1 MAQTYDDLVIAIEN
15 NDKWYT
21 IGVRISSEK
30 LCDSALCDF
39 TEVQQ
44 LKNVLNNQCWVWG
57 MFLSQVVSTFT
68 VINLEMSSV
77 YRHHRVM
84 RLTEE
89 IIKNNNDEKQY
100 IACGL

>member
-1 MAQTYDDLVIAIEN
+1 
-15 NDKWYT
+15 
-21 IGVRISSEK
+21 
-30 LCDSALCDF
+30 
-39 TEVQQ
+39 
-44 LKNVLNNQCWVWG
+44 

-77 YRHHRVM
+77 YKHHRVM

-89 IIKNNNDEKQY
+89 IIKNNNNEKQY

>member
-39 TEVQQ
+39 TEVQL
-44 LKNVLNNQCWVWG
+44 LK
-57 MFLSQVVSTFT
+57 T
-68 VINLEMSSV
+68 
-77 YRHHRVM
+77 Y
-84 RLTEE
+84 
-89 IIKNNNDEKQY
+89 
-100 IACGL
+100 